1 MNIIINRFYLG
12 IFLISL
18 SLLFSIHFIYI
29 AATSPYFLAEVTLNN
44 QNEFVVT
51 HVDETGAAF
60 EIGIRENDI
69 ILTVNGNKVENH
81 FTFKK
86 FEMIE
91 QVKTVV
97 YKHDTE

>member
-1 MNIIINRFYLG
+1 VKIPPSKPRHYDHLNHAIKNQALFCFFYP
-12 IFLISL
+12 F
-18 SLLFSIHFIYI
+18 
-29 AATSPYFLAEVTLNN
+29 VTN
-44 QNEFVVT
+44 
-51 HVDETGAAF
+51 VDKSDAAF

-69 ILTVNGNKVENH
+69 ILTVNGNKLENYIP
-81 FTFKK
+81 FKK